1 MNAFLEC
8 GGVFL
13 TFWWWAGDTPWV
25 AQCVEAYLSKLFAC
39 SYSAA
44 GITVYS
50 ANPSDHLVHRLT
62 HRVLRG
68 ALLLCG
74 RPDGRL
80 MALTTAEN
88 AVCLSTSQA
97 SSIQSIGSTLE
108 SITIG
113 HNPSTIGL
121 CKDACFLKGNRKDF
135 YCEVALK
142 RQLKLLPTEHIEG
155 RSSGMLLG
163 DYCNMR
169 KRCLGVRHDGVNDAV
184 EMLSITHQ
192 SRRASMEEIAER
204 RTKLGEGRHP
214 GIPRTRTMSWSDHVE
229 RYYGEHKYESMR
241 SKGEFVDEYKQ
252 SDSQTLAM
260 RLYEGR
266 IASLQRAVSMFVM
279 FHQLG
284 KNVQDFWPRWSLGY
298 LGYDMSR
305 THSIMRIATTAS
317 PVNGAEVRSRSMELG
332 KLIKVQE
339 AVPIIAT
346 LVKRKRDYIR
356 HLASTREVQ
365 SNAKTERADPRIV
378 LAIPTPA
385 ILDVKQPSR
394 TQSWIPD
401 PCASM
406 ETWISADLQRE
417 VD

>member
-1 MNAFLEC
+1 M
-8 GGVFL
+8 
-13 TFWWWAGDTPWV
+13 

-44 GITVYS
+44 GISVYS

-68 ALLLCG
+68 ALLVCG

-113 HNPSTIGL
+113 HNPSKMGL
-121 CKDACFLKGNRKDF
+121 CKDSCFLKSNRKDF
-135 YCEVALK
+135 FCEVALK
-142 RQLKLLPTEHIEG
+142 RQLNLETIED

-184 EMLSITHQ
+184 EMLSITHR
-192 SRRASMEEIAER
+192 SRRASMEEIVKR
-204 RTKLGEGRHP
+204 RTKLGEGRAP
-214 GIPRTRTMSWSDHVE
+214 GIPRSKTMTHLDVGE
-229 RYYGEHKYESMR
+229 RYYGELEYNSKKAELASKNES
-241 SKGEFVDEYKQ
+241 VDDYKQ
-252 SDSQTLAM
+252 SEGQVLAM

-266 IASLQRAVSMFVM
+266 IASLQRAVSMFVL

-317 PVNGAEVRSRSMELG
+317 PVNGAEVRSRSMELE
-332 KLIKVQE
+332 KRIKVKE

-346 LVKRKRDYIR
+346 LVKRKREYLR
-356 HLASTREVQ
+356 NLVSAKELRAEGSRSA
-365 SNAKTERADPRIV
+365 SNANTNGNEKPSRSDPRV
-378 LAIPTPA
+378 VMAIPTPA
-385 ILDVKQPSR
+385 VLNVQMPGKPE
-394 TQSWIPD
+394 SWIPD
-401 PCASM
+401 PCAKM
-406 ETWISADLQRE
+406 ESWISADLQRE
-417 VD
+417 MD